1 MIWNINMECAD
12 RQQMHEIQSKRLA
25 VMIQRMCDNVPFYR
39 NKLKKAG
46 IEPEDIRSV
55 DQLKY
60 LPFTTKNDLRD
71 NYPFGLFTVPQS
83 DVVRIHASSGTTG
96 KPTVVGY
103 TQEDL
108 ETWAEV
114 VARSLTMAGIHSGD
128 TIQIAYGYGPFT
140 GGLGLHYG
148 AEKVGATVIPIS
160 TGNTKKQL
168 QFMTDFN
175 ATVLACTPSYAAH
188 LGESIVKEGIDPSD
202 IKLHTGV
209 FGAEPWTN
217 EMRKEIEDLL
227 RIKAF
232 DIYGLS
238 EVIGPGV
245 SMECEC
251 QCGNHV
257 FEDHFIPEIIQPET
271 LEVLPDGELGEL
283 VFTTV
288 SKVAMPLLRYRTRD
302 LTRLYR
308 ERCDCGRT
316 LVRMEKC
323 LGRTDDML
331 IIRGVNVFPSQIESV
346 LMEMSET
353 TPHYQLIIKRE
364 NNLDTMEV
372 LVEIDEK
379 NWSDSIRDLEG
390 IRHRID
396 HNIKSTLGISAKVRL
411 VEPHSIERS
420 EGKAKRVIDHR
431 LSHEYKN

>member
-1 MIWNINMECAD
+1 
-12 RQQMHEIQSKRLA
+12 MHQLQSGQLSR
-25 VMIQRMCDNVPFYR
+25 MIQRMYDHVPFYR
-39 NKLKKAG
+39 NRFKEKG
-46 IEPEDIRSV
+46 IEPGDIGSV
-55 DQLKY
+55 DQLKE
-60 LPFTTKNDLRD
+60 LPFTTKEDLRE

-103 TQEDL
+103 TRQDIDI
-108 ETWAEV
+108 WSEV
-114 VARSLTMAGIHSGD
+114 VARSLTMADIHSGD
-128 TIQIAYGYGPFT
+128 TIQVAYGYGPFT

-148 AEKVGATVIPIS
+148 AERVGATVIPIS
-160 TGNTKKQL
+160 SGNTRKQL

-175 ATVLACTPSYAAH
+175 TTVLACTPSYAAH
-188 LGESIVKEGIDPSD
+188 LGESILKEGISPEDV
-202 IKLHTGV
+202 KLRVGV

-217 EMRKEIEDLL
+217 EMRKEIEKLL
-227 RIKAF
+227 RIKAY

-251 QCGNHV
+251 QCGSHI
-257 FEDHFIPEIIQPET
+257 FEDHFIPEIIHPET
-271 LEVLPDGELGEL
+271 LEVLPDGEIGEL

-288 SKVAMPLLRYRTRD
+288 SKEAMPLLRYRTRD

-308 ERCDCGRT
+308 EKCACGRT

-323 LGRTDDML
+323 LGRSDDML
-331 IIRGVNVFPSQIESV
+331 IIRGVNVFPSQVESV

-353 TPHYQLIIKRE
+353 SPHYQLIVRRE
-364 NNLDTMEV
+364 NNLDTLEV

-379 NWSDSIRDLEG
+379 NWSDSIRELEG
-390 IRHRID
+390 IKRRIEQ
-396 HNIKSTLGISAKVRL
+396 NIKSLLGVSAAIRL

-420 EGKAKRVIDHR
+420 EGKAKRIIDHR
-431 LSHEYKN
+431 K

>member
-1 MIWNINMECAD
+1 
-12 RQQMHEIQSKRLA
+12 MHQLQSGQLSR
-25 VMIQRMCDNVPFYR
+25 MIQRMYDHVPFYR
-39 NKLKKAG
+39 NRFKEKG
-46 IEPEDIRSV
+46 IEPGDIGSV
-55 DQLKY
+55 DQLKE
-60 LPFTTKNDLRD
+60 LPFTTKEDLRE

-103 TQEDL
+103 TRQDIDI
-108 ETWAEV
+108 WSEV
-114 VARSLTMAGIHSGD
+114 VARSLTMADIHSGD
-128 TIQIAYGYGPFT
+128 TIQVAYGYGPFT

-148 AEKVGATVIPIS
+148 AERVGATVIPIS
-160 TGNTKKQL
+160 SGNTRKQL

-188 LGESIVKEGIDPSD
+188 LGESILKEGISPEDV
-202 IKLHTGV
+202 KLRVGV

-217 EMRKEIEDLL
+217 EMRKEIEKLL
-227 RIKAF
+227 RIKAY

-251 QCGNHV
+251 QCGSHI
-257 FEDHFIPEIIQPET
+257 FEDHFIPEIIHPET
-271 LEVLPDGELGEL
+271 LEVLPDGEIGEL

-288 SKVAMPLLRYRTRD
+288 SKEAMPLLRYRTRD

-308 ERCDCGRT
+308 EKCACGRT

-323 LGRTDDML
+323 LGRSDDML
-331 IIRGVNVFPSQIESV
+331 IIRGVNVFPSQVESV

-353 TPHYQLIIKRE
+353 SPHYQLIVRRE
-364 NNLDTMEV
+364 NNLDTLEV

-379 NWSDSIRDLEG
+379 NWSDSIRELEG
-390 IRHRID
+390 IKRRIEQ
-396 HNIKSTLGISAKVRL
+396 NIKSLLGVSAAIRL

-420 EGKAKRVIDHR
+420 EGKAKRIIDHR
-431 LSHEYKN
+431 K

>member
-1 MIWNINMECAD
+1 
-12 RQQMHEIQSKRLA
+12 MHQLQSGQLSR
-25 VMIQRMCDNVPFYR
+25 MIQRMYDHVPFYR
-39 NKLKKAG
+39 NRFKEKG
-46 IEPEDIRSV
+46 IEPGDIGSV
-55 DQLKY
+55 DQLKE
-60 LPFTTKNDLRD
+60 LPFTTKEDLRE

-103 TQEDL
+103 TRQDIDI
-108 ETWAEV
+108 WSEV

-128 TIQIAYGYGPFT
+128 TIQVAYGYGPFT

-148 AEKVGATVIPIS
+148 AERVGATVIPIS
-160 TGNTKKQL
+160 SGNTRKQL

-188 LGESIVKEGIDPSD
+188 LGESILKEGISPEDV
-202 IKLHTGV
+202 KLRVGV

-217 EMRKEIEDLL
+217 EMRKEVEKLL
-227 RIKAF
+227 RIKAY

-251 QCGNHV
+251 QCGSHI
-257 FEDHFIPEIIQPET
+257 FEDHFIPEIIHPET
-271 LEVLPDGELGEL
+271 LEVLPDGEIGEL

-288 SKVAMPLLRYRTRD
+288 SKEAMPLLRYRTRD

-308 ERCDCGRT
+308 EKCACGRT

-323 LGRTDDML
+323 LGRSDDML
-331 IIRGVNVFPSQIESV
+331 IIRGVNVFPSQVESV

-353 TPHYQLIIKRE
+353 SPHYQLIVRRE
-364 NNLDTMEV
+364 NNLDTLEV

-379 NWSDSIRDLEG
+379 NWSDSIRELEG
-390 IRHRID
+390 IKRRIEQ
-396 HNIKSTLGISAKVRL
+396 NIKSLLGVSAAIRL

-420 EGKAKRVIDHR
+420 EGKAKRIIDHR
-431 LSHEYKN
+431 K